1 LLKWL
6 GMAYS
11 GRSRISMR
19 VSRLYVPVPLNTGQQ
34 IELDDENGHY
44 VRTVL
49 RLKKDAEIIL
59 FNGEG
64 GEYLCTVVE
73 VSRKTVLIAVHQ
85 WHERSVESPLH
96 ITLGLGISR
105 GDRMDLSVQK
115 TVELGVNYITPI
127 LTERCV
133 VQFKGEKKPQRLL
146 HWQKIVQHAAE
157 QCGRTIVPELTEIEY
172 MQNWVGCQQ
181 GLKVFLDPHAKNSL
195 ADLMPVDMKVTLLT
209 GPEGGF
215 TDQERDIAKV
225 AGFIPVCLGSRILRT
240 ETASLAA
247 LAAVQLLWGD
257 FGSRGKKT
265 NDG

>member
-1 LLKWL
+1 
-6 GMAYS
+6 
-11 GRSRISMR
+11 MR
-19 VSRLYVPVPLNTGQQ
+19 VSRLYAPVPLTTGKQ

-49 RLKKDAEIIL
+49 RLKKDNEIII

-64 GEYLCTVVE
+64 GEYLCTLTE
-73 VSRKTVLIAVHQ
+73 VSRKTVLIAVQQ

-115 TVELGVNYITPI
+115 AVELGVNQMTPL
-127 LTERCV
+127 LTERCL

-157 QCGRTIVPELTEIEY
+157 QSGRTTLPELTEIEHI
-172 MQNWVGCQQ
+172 QNWVGSQQ
-181 GLKVFLDPHAKNSL
+181 GLKVFLDPYAKTSL
-195 ADLMPVDMKVTLLT
+195 ADIKPKNMKVTLLT

-215 TDQERDIAKV
+215 TDQERDIAKA
-225 AGFIPVCLGSRILRT
+225 AGFIPVRLGSRILRT

-247 LAAVQLLWGD
+247 LAAVQILWGD
-257 FGSRGKKT
+257 FGVRGQIT
-265 NDG
+265 DDR